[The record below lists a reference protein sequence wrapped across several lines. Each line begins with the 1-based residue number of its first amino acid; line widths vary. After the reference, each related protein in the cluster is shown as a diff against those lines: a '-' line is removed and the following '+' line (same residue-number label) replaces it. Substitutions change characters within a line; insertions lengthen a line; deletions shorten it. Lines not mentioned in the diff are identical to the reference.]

1 MRLSYNYSQYITK
14 AMMSSKQTILVEG
27 RHDKAHLKNLISKL
41 FDSDQRKMIAIDTAE
56 QIKGESKQ
64 TCKNNRVKITN
75 IYERSLLAINVDNLF
90 FLCDRE
96 FDNFS
101 FDKII
106 SDIFIENNSSLYF
119 TAGHS
124 FENYFLTESTIVD
137 ALSCQT
143 VSEFKPEAID
153 IFKNNFSNIF
163 EIISCITLTAR
174 DLGIS
179 SYPSGTIYWD
189 SFKTSNEEIIF
200 DLNDWSSLGS
210 LDPKRLSFRDKY
222 NEHKPLVIATDTSV
236 RISISRG
243 HTAVIMLQ
251 RIFAYCLF
259 LAGKE
264 QDEDL
269 ARIEATQYSKIS
281 EVQITASL
289 SQTWLNSIIQGAK
302 NYPVALLENLL
313 VA

>member
-1 MRLSYNYSQYITK
+1 MGLSYNYSQYITK
-14 AMMSSKQTILVEG
+14 AMMSSKQIILVEG

-41 FDSDQRKMIAIDTAE
+41 FDSNQKKIISIDTAE

-64 TCKNNRVKITN
+64 TCKNNRAKITD
-75 IYERSLLAINVDNLF
+75 IYQHSLSTKNVDNLF

-101 FDKII
+101 FGKTI
-106 SDIFIENNSSLYF
+106 SDVFIENNSSLYF

-124 FENYFLTESTIVD
+124 FENYFLTESTIID

-143 VSEFKPEAID
+143 VSEFKPEAIE
-153 IFKNNFSNIF
+153 IFRDNFSTIF

-179 SYPSGTIYWD
+179 SYPSGTIHWD
-189 SFKTSNEEIIF
+189 SFKTSNGEIIF
-200 DLNDWSSLGS
+200 DLNDWSSFRS
-210 LDPKRLSFRDKY
+210 LDTKRLSFKDKY
-222 NEHKPLVIATDTSV
+222 DEHKPLVRATDTSV